1 MKKITDPRLA
11 NVFDALTFSR
21 LMGQYQA
28 LPQHDIQQRWLVLE
42 AAHVLGQ
49 TRFEPHWRVHVAML
63 RLAWRTA
70 DRKEI
75 LGQAMRLALVPVG
88 HVVHRLP
95 LGNPGRSNV
104 SAFVPMPIRADIAQ
118 IIARAQDK
126 S

>member
-1 MKKITDPRLA
+1 M
-11 NVFDALTFSR
+11 
-21 LMGQYQA
+21 
-28 LPQHDIQQRWLVLE
+28 
-42 AAHVLGQ
+42 
-49 TRFEPHWRVHVAML
+49 AML
-63 RLAWRTA
+63 QLAWRTA
-70 DRKEI
+70 DHNEI